1 MVDRLL
7 AYGKLTESDRELFRT
22 SLNLLLTES
31 FLIRSL
37 DSHARCYRFTV
48 ANFDL
53 MESYLALAGWGLK
66 KDEHLGVVSFA
77 GPPGARLQLKKD
89 ESILLLVLR
98 LLYGEKAAEL
108 AIHGER
114 TVRQQEIQD
123 RLRMLAEISFRK
135 TPFVNLLRRFQAL
148 RLIRVVGPEEDP
160 ESTVILY
167 PSIPFALDEIALEE
181 TSERITAYQS
191 SAEEEDEES

>member
-1 MVDRLL
+1 M
-7 AYGKLTESDRELFRT
+7 
-22 SLNLLLTES
+22 
-31 FLIRSL
+31 
-37 DSHARCYRFTV
+37 
-48 ANFDL
+48 
-53 MESYLALAGWGLK
+53 
-66 KDEHLGVVSFA
+66 
-77 GPPGARLQLKKD
+77 
-89 ESILLLVLR
+89 
-98 LLYGEKAAEL
+98 